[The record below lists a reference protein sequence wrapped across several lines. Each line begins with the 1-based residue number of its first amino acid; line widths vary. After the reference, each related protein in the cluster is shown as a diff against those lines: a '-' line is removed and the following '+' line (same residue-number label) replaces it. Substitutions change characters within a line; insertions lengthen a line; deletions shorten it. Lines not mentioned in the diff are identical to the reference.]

1 MNKERLKQLARAA
14 TKGEWER
21 DGNQVCPVADQSKSL
36 ATFVNVP
43 DAAFVVAAQPAVVLN
58 LILEIEHLTSSLA
71 RVTED
76 RDGLLE
82 AGAHLL

>member
-1 MNKERLKQLARAA
+1 MSPVYYVNDVSGR
-14 TKGEWER
+14 T
-21 DGNQVCPVADQSKSL
+21 NQVCPVKDQTKAL
-36 ATFVNVP
+36 ATFVNVA
-43 DAAFVVAAQPAVVLN
+43 DAAYVVAAQPAVVLN

>member
-21 DGNQVCPVADQSKSL
+21 DGNQVCPVADQTKSL
-36 ATFVNVP
+36 ASFVNTA
-43 DAAFVVAAQPAVVLN
+43 DADFVAAAQPAVVLN
-58 LILEIEHLTSSLA
+58 LILEIEALTKSLA